1 MWQLKIQYFSR
12 FWSILADFGWFWWY
26 CRDFIAK
33 STQIAFMSRYI
44 TINKAENANSGRFW
58 VSGADFGLSEL
69 DFGRF
74 WRFSQGIACKC
85 SILAI
90 FGISCRFVWFLKLC
104 TVFIGIGFPELSV
117 LVSFGRKS
125 SFWAL
130 CRGFSA
136 DFADFGRFW
145 LSGVDFGWFWLN
157 LTGFFSFWNYA
168 LIV

>member
-69 DFGRF
+69 DFGWF

-117 LVSFGRKS
+117 LVSFGQKWS
-125 SFWAL
+125 KIVI
-130 CRGFSA
+130 
-136 DFADFGRFW
+136 
-145 LSGVDFGWFWLN
+145 LSTLSWIFGWFCQFWSILAGFGWIWLV
-157 LTGFFSFWNYA
+157 FSVFE
-168 LIV
+168 IMP